1 MKQKLEDTLLAGRAL
16 SAGVDA
22 GNVAEPVRS
31 NKRRVILGAGFF
43 LLMGIVW
50 EGLSI
55 IGWINPVFFSRP
67 SRFLATLAML
77 LTNTGPWE
85 SGFWAGR
92 FWQHFASS
100 GGAFLY
106 GWGLA
111 MVIGIPLGV
120 AMGWYEAV
128 RDTLDYFL
136 AALYATPRIAIIPVL
151 VLLLGYGPLYKTVV
165 VFIMTLFPILM
176 NTTSGIR
183 NVDNSLVRMARSFG
197 ARDLKIFIAV
207 ALPSSV
213 PFIVAG
219 LRQAVA
225 FGLVGVTVGELF
237 ASNRG
242 LGYMIVRAAET
253 YQTDILYA
261 VVFLLAVLG
270 ILFNGVLL
278 KFEARFQQWH
288 PRH

>member
-1 MKQKLEDTLLAGRAL
+1 VKQELDDTLLTGRAQ
-16 SAGVDA
+16 SADVDA
-22 GNVAEPVRS
+22 VNISEGVRG
-31 NKRRVILGAGFF
+31 NKRRVILGAGFL
-43 LLMGIVW
+43 LLMGVAW
-50 EGLSI
+50 AGFSRL
-55 IGWINPVFFSRP
+55 GWINPVFFSSP
-67 SRFLATLAML
+67 SRFITTLFML
-77 LTNTGPWE
+77 ITNTGPWE
-85 SGFWAGR
+85 PGFWASR

-100 GGAFLY
+100 GGALLY
-106 GWGLA
+106 GWMLA
-111 MVIGIPLGV
+111 MAIGIPLGV
-120 AMGWYEAV
+120 AMGWYEPV

-151 VLLLGYGPLYKTVV
+151 VLLLGYGPLYKTIV
-165 VFIMTLFPILM
+165 VFIMTLFPILL

-183 NVDNSLVRMARSFG
+183 NVDNSLVRMARAFG
-197 ARDLKIFIAV
+197 ARDLKIFVAV
-207 ALPSSV
+207 ALPSAV
-213 PFIVAG
+213 PFVVAG

-270 ILFNGVLL
+270 ILLNGVLL